1 MSGAFD
7 TLAAAQKLKES
18 GLESKPAEAI
28 AETIRDSQ
36 DNLATKADLDALE
49 RSLTARMDAQGQS
62 LTARMDALEQS
73 LNARMD
79 AQGQSLNAKLDAHA
93 QSTKADLNALEQS
106 TKADFRELKTE
117 LLWIK
122 RIGGAIVAVGM
133 ALLALAVRVAFF
145 GLP

>member
-1 MSGAFD
+1 VSGAFD

-49 RSLTARMDAQGQS
+49 RSLTAKLDAQGQS
-62 LTARMDALEQS
+62 LTARL
-73 LNARMD
+73 D
-79 AQGQSLNAKLDAHA
+79 AQGQSLTARLDAHA

-122 RIGGAIVAVGM
+122 RIGGGIVAVGL
-133 ALLALAVRVAFF
+133 ALLALALRVAFF
-145 GLP
+145 GIP